1 MWKYLSWSIFAICAF
16 EVTVWFAPV
25 LSTSSAV
32 TVSAVER
39 HSALAYYQLTA
50 QLGATDEPFQH
61 AYQRQLLS
69 VSVEREVAQNKIAQ
83 RADWHAQQAD
93 SSSSA
98 GARAGGVA
106 SMMGGLV
113 LASGA
118 LLLAY
123 GRGPGLVARAA
134 GEGGGGGGGADQ
146 GKKKANR
153 SLAASSS
160 QSSSSSSSETTSTTA
175 LSSVTATTMGT
186 TLAVAGAVLL
196 SRRGLGAKGALQRA
210 SIAFRQYSSGSKRA
224 PFAEPLVRAAVE
236 KQPTAAVAGS
246 SSSPAASAVGAVP
259 SGVPP
264 TGSFEVVPPHAFK
277 PQKVDC
283 GQGLEVP
290 PAKMSPEQLMA
301 FDDATLV
308 EFVRDGKLAA
318 HSLEKSLGDLTR
330 AVRVRRAVVAGSTE
344 ALSALPF
351 ENYDYAN
358 VIGACAENVLGYVPV
373 PVGVAGP
380 VLMDGMMMH
389 IPMATTEGC
398 LIASTHRGCKA
409 ITESGGATT
418 VLVNDGMT
426 RAPAVQLP
434 NAKRAGELVEWIQVP
449 ANEQILRDAFHS
461 TTRFGKL
468 LEITPTMAGRTVY
481 LRFRAKTG
489 DAMGMNMISKGVE
502 AAMEALGTV
511 FPDADCIALSGNMCT
526 DKKPSAI
533 NWINGRGKS
542 VVAEAVI
549 RKDIVEKVL
558 KTTVDD
564 LVNLNTSK
572 NLVGSAMAG
581 SIGGFNAHAS
591 NIVTAMYIATGQD
604 PAQNVESSNC
614 ITLMERAGE
623 DLRVSVTMP
632 SIECAAIGG
641 GTHLPAQSA
650 SMKLMNCH
658 GSDRANPGANAQKFA
673 RAVAVATLAGELSLM
688 SALCAGHLVRAH
700 MVHNRKKN

>member
-1 MWKYLSWSIFAICAF
+1 MTWKYLSWSIFAICAF

-61 AYQRQLLS
+61 AQQRQLLS
-69 VSVEREVAQNKIAQ
+69 VSVEREAAQNKIAQ

-106 SMMGGLV
+106 SMIGSLA

-134 GEGGGGGGGADQ
+134 GEGGGGGAEQ
-146 GKKKANR
+146 GKKKKAN
-153 SLAASSS
+153 SAASASS
-160 QSSSSSSSETTSTTA
+160 PAGSLQQAEGALA

-224 PFAEPLVRAAVE
+224 PIGAEPLVRSSVE
-236 KQPTAAVAGS
+236 KPSAATTAAAAANAGVAG
-246 SSSPAASAVGAVP
+246 V
-259 SGVPP
+259 P
-264 TGSFEVVPPHAFK
+264 TGSFEVVPPHALK

-290 PAKMSPEQLMA
+290 PAKMSPEQLMQ
-301 FDDATLV
+301 FDDAALV

-502 AAMEALGTV
+502 AAMEALTTV

-614 ITLMERAGE
+614 ITLMERSGE

>member
-1 MWKYLSWSIFAICAF
+1 MTWSVTLSYSIFVICATQMVF
-16 EVTVWFAPV
+16 WFAPV

-32 TVSAVER
+32 AVSAHER
-39 HSALAYYQLTA
+39 SSALAFYQA
-50 QLGATDEPFQH
+50 SANLGATDQPVQF
-61 AYQRQLLS
+61 ATQRHLLS
-69 VSVEREVAQNKIAQ
+69 RELGEQ
-83 RADWHAQQAD
+83 RAARVRSAHDEWRAQQEHVH
-93 SSSSA
+93 SSA
-98 GARAGGVA
+98 GARGAGVA
-106 SMMGGLV
+106 SMMGSLA

-123 GRGPGLVARAA
+123 GRGPGLVARAD
-134 GEGGGGGGGADQ
+134 GGSGGGSSGAADAPDSD
-146 GKKKANR
+146 GKKK
-153 SLAASSS
+153 
-160 QSSSSSSSETTSTTA
+160 TKTTA
-175 LSSVTATTMGT
+175 AAKGSVQGTLALPSLTATTTMGT
-186 TLAVAGAVLL
+186 TLAVAGAVIL
-196 SRRGLGAKGALQRA
+196 SRRGIGAAAAFGRA
-210 SIAFRQYSSGSKRA
+210 RAAARFYSSGSKRA
-224 PFAEPLVRAAVE
+224 PIADQVTARGAADKASEKAAAAV
-236 KQPTAAVAGS
+236 PV
-246 SSSPAASAVGAVP
+246 
-259 SGVPP
+259 GVP
-264 TGSFEVVPPHAFK
+264 TGPSAAAAAAFEVVPAHALK

-283 GQGLEVP
+283 GQGLDVP
-290 PAKMSPEQLMA
+290 PVRMSPEQLMA
-301 FDDATLV
+301 FDDAQLV
-308 EFVRDGKLAA
+308 AFVRDGKLAP
-318 HSLEKSLGDLTR
+318 HSLEKALGDLTR
-330 AVRVRRAVVAGSTE
+330 AVRVRRAVVTGTSG
-344 ALSALPF
+344 ALDALPF
-351 ENYDYAN
+351 ENYDYTN

-380 VLMDGMMMH
+380 VLMDGVMMH

-418 VLVNDGMT
+418 VLTNDGMT

-434 NAKRAGELVEWIQVP
+434 NAKRAGELVAWIGVP

-502 AAMEALGTV
+502 AAMDALAGV
-511 FPDADCIALSGNMCT
+511 FPDADCIALSGNLCT

-558 KTTVDD
+558 KTTVDE

-614 ITLMERAGE
+614 ITLMERSGD
-623 DLRVSVTMP
+623 DLRISVTMP

-641 GTHLPAQSA
+641 GTHLPAQAA
-650 SMKLMNCH
+650 SMKLMGCH
-658 GSDRANPGANAQKFA
+658 GADRENPGGNAAKFA